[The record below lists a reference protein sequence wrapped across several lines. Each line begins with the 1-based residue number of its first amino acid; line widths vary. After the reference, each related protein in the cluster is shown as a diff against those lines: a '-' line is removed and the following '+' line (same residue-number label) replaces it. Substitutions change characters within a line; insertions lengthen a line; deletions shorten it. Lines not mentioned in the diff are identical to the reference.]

1 MRTYVQIMC
10 TDNNFEIAL
19 ILVESQIDYC
29 LVLTSRPRALLSE
42 RKEEGRGLVDSLCP
56 SAPLGEPCGNHR
68 EWPERDVASSVRK
81 RTPHRKIKNV
91 SCCSRQVHL

>member
-56 SAPLGEPCGNHR
+56 SATRRTLR
-68 EWPERDVASSVRK
+68 ESSGMAGTRCRFFSEK
-81 RTPHRKIKNV
+81 AHPP
-91 SCCSRQVHL
+91 